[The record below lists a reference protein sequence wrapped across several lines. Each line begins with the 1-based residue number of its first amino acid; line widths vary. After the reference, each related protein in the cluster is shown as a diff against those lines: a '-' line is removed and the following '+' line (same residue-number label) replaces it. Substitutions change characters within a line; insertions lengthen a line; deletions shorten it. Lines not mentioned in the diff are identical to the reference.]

1 MVDISQGMDA
11 AAMYEFD
18 MNGVIVFRNALAPEH
33 VAHLNELLGER
44 ESDALS
50 PIDADEEKKYSSL
63 ESARYSGKARF
74 PEHPAFLELMAYKPA
89 IDILRVMLGDW
100 FRLDHAYGIDMD
112 PVAPG
117 EDVTEAATGNNLHGG
132 NRMAMG
138 EHQYHWHQG
147 RMYNGLLVA
156 MYALKDVNPGDGGFI
171 CVPGCA
177 RRRPARLAP
186 PRP

>member
-50 PIDADEEKKYSSL
+50 SIDADEEKKYSSL

-100 FRLDHAYGIDMD
+100 FRLDH
-112 PVAPG
+112 VR
-117 EDVTEAATGNNLHGG
+117 TCRSAAHLLASPRSLTGLHV
-132 NRMAMG
+132 
-138 EHQYHWHQG
+138 E
-147 RMYNGLLVA
+147 
-156 MYALKDVNPGDGGFI
+156 
-171 CVPGCA
+171 A
-177 RRRPARLAP
+177 RRTASTWTLSRRVTT
-186 PRP
+186 

>member
-50 PIDADEEKKYSSL
+50 SIDADEEKKYSSL

-100 FRLDHAYGIDMD
+100 FRLDHVRTCRSAAQLLASSALCDWGCTLR
-112 PVAPG
+112 PG
-117 EDVTEAATGNNLHGG
+117 VRHRHGPCRAG
-132 NRMAMG
+132 
-138 EHQYHWHQG
+138 
-147 RMYNGLLVA
+147 
-156 MYALKDVNPGDGGFI
+156 
-171 CVPGCA
+171 
-177 RRRPARLAP
+177 
-186 PRP
+186 